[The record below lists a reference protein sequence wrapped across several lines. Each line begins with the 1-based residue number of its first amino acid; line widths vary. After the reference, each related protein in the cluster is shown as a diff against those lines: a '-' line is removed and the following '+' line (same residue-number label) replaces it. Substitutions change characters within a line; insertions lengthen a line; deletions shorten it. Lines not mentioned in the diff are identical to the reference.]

1 MTELRKASRQAL
13 EAFESGLAS
22 ERADAMKALRQAI
35 EQAEKQEPLVY
46 RLHETDI
53 YEFAGWLTTRPGI
66 MEVGATSEAGPMAEA
81 VGEYLRSFPEKFT
94 AAARR
99 QRLTD
104 EDIEDAWE
112 CVTGHNISFGYRK
125 GARTM
130 YISPDEV
137 IEFAR
142 TLIAKATGEKK

>member
-1 MTELRKASRQAL
+1 MTELRKAASQAL

-22 ERADAMKALRQAI
+22 ERADAMKALRQAL
-35 EQAEKQEPLVY
+35 ENPEPVAH

-94 AAARR
+94 EVA
-99 QRLTD
+99 QIHPLT
-104 EDIEDAWE
+104 EEEEIQTRVDAW
-112 CVTGHNISFGYRK
+112 TQASAAIR
-125 GARTM
+125 AR
-130 YISPDEV
+130 
-137 IEFAR
+137 
-142 TLIAKATGEKK
+142 GEK